1 MAGLEKHT
9 PRPALGAPFLQPE
22 GFRWPLRRG
31 LGSLATLLATG
42 GFLTTALV
50 AAALIALQGKHKP
63 F

>member
-1 MAGLEKHT
+1 M
-9 PRPALGAPFLQPE
+9 GAPFLQPE

-31 LGSLATLLATG
+31 LGSLVTLLATG

-50 AAALIALQGKHKP
+50 ATALVATTLMAAALIALQGKHKQ